1 MSLVG
6 RLETIALAD
15 VFQIL
20 SIGRKTGV
28 FVVRGNSGT
37 ALIVFKNGLVFRA
50 ESDVLDKKLTDD
62 LLEEGLVSRTEIM
75 AALKVKEKVRGN
87 SVADILYDHNSV
99 GREDLDK
106 IAKKRIE
113 GIFHRL
119 LYWGEGE
126 FQFRADDLSL
136 DGLASFP
143 DFGWELSQG
152 LSAEYLLLEGARVL
166 DHSAHP
172 KAAELFTSDDELAL
186 HYTAPTE
193 AVAADE
199 APRESEN
206 LSESISAGA
215 GAADLSAGIASDPK
229 PGGHIDKTPSQTVES
244 PGESKHTDDKVTVSS
259 GKKPP
264 MAVIFGAVA
273 VAAVVI
279 VFFLIHGKTQVQSS
293 QSSERPK
300 NEAIASLLAR
310 AEKQFSARRYVSPEG
325 DNAFSTLKQVL
336 ASDPDNAQAKGKIV
350 EIRDALVKLGDN
362 AYSSKNFGDAKDYY
376 GKATLVS
383 PGYSPARERV
393 REIEGIE
400 KKADELVAQGKA
412 KESEGQLDNAL
423 DIYKEAK
430 ALSPGFTGI
439 DSAISDLEKKIADG
453 KKTKNLL
460 VFIKGGC
467 FRMGNIFDDAVSDN
481 DPHEVCVDDF
491 HIGKYDVT
499 VGEFRKF
506 AEAKKYLTDA
516 ERGQFAF
523 RGVWVKDKR
532 TTWRNKQYNPGD
544 NYPVVLVSWD
554 DARAYCEWAG
564 LRLPTEAEWEY
575 AARGLGK
582 KEEWPGAGSE
592 AKLGDYAW
600 MSHNSGGKVHP
611 VGQKRPGDDGLF
623 DMSGDV
629 MQWVSDWYDNNYYRK
644 SPREN
649 PRGPASGSAKVMRGG
664 DFLSGPSQLT
674 TVKRFSGDPQ
684 NSRYNVGFRCARSR

>member
-20 SIGRKTGV
+20 SIGRKTGL

-37 ALIVFKNGLVFRA
+37 ALIVFKDGLVFRA
-50 ESDVLDKKLTDD
+50 ESDVLDKKLADD
-62 LLEEGLVSRTEIM
+62 LLEDGLVSKTEIT
-75 AALKVKEKVRGN
+75 AALKVKEKVQGN

-99 GREDLDK
+99 SREDLDK

-143 DFGWELSQG
+143 DLGWELSQG
-152 LSAEYLLLEGARVL
+152 LSTEYLLLEGARVL
-166 DHSAHP
+166 DHSAHS
-172 KAAELFTSDDELAL
+172 KAAELFMSDDEPPPQDTATNEALAIVE
-186 HYTAPTE
+186 P
-193 AVAADE
+193 
-199 APRESEN
+199 PGESEN
-206 LSESISAGA
+206 PSESISTGPEE
-215 GAADLSAGIASDPK
+215 ADLSAGAAAVPK
-229 PGGHIDKTPSQTVES
+229 RDEHMDDIPSQIAES
-244 PGESKHTDDKVTVSS
+244 RIEPKHTDDKISVASRKS
-259 GKKPP
+259 PP
-264 MAVIFGAVA
+264 MTAIFGAVSF
-273 VAAVVI
+273 AAIII
-279 VFFLIHGKTQVQSS
+279 VFLVIHGKTQVQRS
-293 QSSERPK
+293 QGVQRPK
-300 NEAIASLLAR
+300 NETIASLLAR
-310 AEKQFSARRYVSPEG
+310 AEKQLSARRYVSPEG

-350 EIRDALVKLGDN
+350 EIRDALNKLGDN
-362 AYSSKNFGDAKDYY
+362 AYSSKNFGEAKDYY
-376 GKATLVS
+376 GKAMLVS
-383 PGYSPARERV
+383 PGYSPAREKV

-400 KKADELVAQGKA
+400 KKANELVAQGKA
-412 KESEGQLDNAL
+412 RESEGQLEDAAGT
-423 DIYKEAK
+423 YKEAK
-430 ALSPGFTGI
+430 ALYPGFAGI
-439 DSAISDLEKKIADG
+439 DSALSDLEKKMADG
-453 KKTKNLL
+453 KKAKNLL
-460 VFIKGGC
+460 VSVKGGC
-467 FRMGNIFDDAVSDN
+467 FKMGNVFDNAVSDN

-491 HIGKYDVT
+491 FIDKYDVT

-523 RGVWVKDKR
+523 RGVWVRDKR
-532 TTWRNKQYNPGD
+532 TTWRSKQYNPGD
-544 NYPVVLVSWD
+544 NYPVVLVSWN

-582 KEEWPGAGSE
+582 KERWSGASSE

-600 MSHNSGGKVHP
+600 MSRNSGGKVHP
-611 VGQKRPGDDGLF
+611 VGQKMPGEAGLF
-623 DMSGDV
+623 DMGGNV

-649 PRGPASGSAKVMRGG
+649 PRGPASGAAKVMRGG
-664 DFLSGPSQLT
+664 DFLGDPSQLT
-674 TVKRFSGDPQ
+674 TVKRFSGDPE